1 MSKKIRWLRLALADL
16 DELMVYI
23 ARDNPE
29 ATTKVAGEIWE
40 TTRTLSNHPAMGK
53 PGRVPG
59 TREMVVTGTSYIVPY
74 RVVANGVQILRIL
87 HGARKWPEKLN

>member
-23 ARDNPE
+23 SKDNPK
-29 ATTKVAGEIWE
+29 AATKVAGKIWE
-40 TTRTLSNHPAMGK
+40 TTRRLSNHPAMGK

-59 TREMVVTGTSYIVPY
+59 TREMIVTGTSYIVPY
-74 RVVANGVQILRIL
+74 RVVANEVQILRIL
-87 HGARKWPEKLN
+87 HGARKWPEKL

>member
-23 ARDNPE
+23 AKDNPE
-29 ATTKVAGEIWE
+29 AATKVAGKIWE
-40 TTRTLSNHPAMGK
+40 TTRMLSNHPAMGK
-53 PGRVPG
+53 PGRLPG

-74 RVVANGVQILRIL
+74 RVVANEVQILRIL
-87 HGARKWPEKLN
+87 HGARKWPEKF

>member
-23 ARDNPE
+23 AKDNPE
-29 ATTKVAGEIWE
+29 AATKVAGKIWE
-40 TTRTLSNHPAMGK
+40 TTLTLSNNPAMGK
-53 PGRVPG
+53 PGRLLG

-74 RVVANGVQILRIL
+74 RVVANEVQILRIL
-87 HGARKWPEKLN
+87 HGARKRAEKF

>member
-23 ARDNPE
+23 AKDNPE
-29 ATTKVAGEIWE
+29 AATDVAGKIWE
-40 TTRTLSNHPAMGK
+40 TTRMLPNHPAMGK

-59 TREMVVTGTSYIVPY
+59 TREMIVTGTSYIVPY
-74 RVVANGVQILRIL
+74 RVVANEVQILRIL
-87 HGARKWPEKLN
+87 HGARKWPEKF